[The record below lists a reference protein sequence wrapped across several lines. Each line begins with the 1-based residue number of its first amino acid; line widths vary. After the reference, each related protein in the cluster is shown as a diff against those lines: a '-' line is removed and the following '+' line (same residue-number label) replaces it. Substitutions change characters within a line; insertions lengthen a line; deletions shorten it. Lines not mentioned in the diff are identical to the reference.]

1 MGLLYII
8 FVFSFVIL
16 FFINVIWL
24 GLNLYLWAVNGL
36 QSLLQGME
44 FVEVVYAST
53 FLKWILLA
61 DIFWIS
67 ILLILLFTRKQYKTD
82 PKLHYLQYNPISNP
96 KICVNIHAYNEEEV
110 IEKTVSDFISQKNV
124 ENVIVIDNN
133 STDLTAEIAKNAGA
147 KVITK
152 KSNEGYAHSW
162 FLGLKESLKTDENII
177 AVTDADGTFNGFD
190 LEKMVPYLDNCDM
203 VIGTRLTQ
211 VLTEKGNQ
219 NSTFYVWGNRLLAIM
234 LQLKYFSVQH
244 MGVAQLTDVGCSY
257 RCIRREALE
266 KIVDKFTILGTN
278 KLKPFADN
286 NNPGITTT
294 MVSIENNL
302 KIVEVPI
309 SFKRRV
315 GYSKSGAGK
324 KSKGILYGLEFFW
337 LIIKR

>member
-8 FVFSFVIL
+8 FTFSFVIL

-24 GLNLYLWAVNGL
+24 GLNLYLWVVNGL

-67 ILLILLFTRKQYKTD
+67 ILLIFLFTRKQYKTD
-82 PKLHYLQYNPISNP
+82 PKSYYLKYNPISTK

-110 IEKTVSDFISQKNV
+110 IEKTVSDFLSQKNV
-124 ENVIVIDNN
+124 ENVLIIDNN
-133 STDLTAEIAKNAGA
+133 STDRTTEIAKNVGA

-152 KSNEGYAHSW
+152 ESNEGYAHSW
-162 FLGLKESLKTDENII
+162 FLGLKEALKTDANII
-177 AVTDADGTFNGFD
+177 TVTDADGTFNGYD
-190 LEKMVPYLDNCDM
+190 LEKMIPYLDNCDM

-219 NSTFYVWGNRLLAIM
+219 NSTFYVWGNRFLAIM

-266 KIVDKFTILGTN
+266 KIVDKFTIPGTN

-302 KIVEVPI
+302 KIVEIPI
-309 SFKRRV
+309 SFKRRF

>member
-8 FVFSFVIL
+8 FAVSFVIL
-16 FFINVIWL
+16 FIVNVVWL
-24 GLNLYLWAVNGL
+24 VLNLYLWVVNGL
-36 QSLLQGME
+36 QFLLQGMNFAE
-44 FVEVVYAST
+44 RIYASI
-53 FLKWILLA
+53 FLRWILLA
-61 DIFWIS
+61 DGLW
-67 ILLILLFTRKQYKTD
+67 LLMLIVFSFKRKHYKTD
-82 PKLHYLQYNPISNP
+82 SKLHYLKYNPISNP
-96 KICVNIHAYNEEEV
+96 KICVNMHAYNEEEV
-110 IEKTVSDFISQKNV
+110 IEKTISDFISQKNV

-133 STDLTAEIAKNAGA
+133 STDRTAEIAKNAGA

-152 KSNEGYAHSW
+152 ESNEGYAHSW
-162 FLGLKESLKTDENII
+162 FLGLKEALKTDENII

-234 LQLKYFSVQH
+234 LQLKYFSIQH

-266 KIVDKFTILGTN
+266 KIVDKFTIPGTN

-302 KIVEVPI
+302 KIVEIPI
-309 SFKRRV
+309 SFKRRF